1 MRAKRTIKASRS
13 SKVAGGWYCLIA
25 RARKRKVH
33 RSVPY
38 FSTLNAAREFDRLAR
53 STLDLLT
60 ILRRVTE
67 AAAKF

>member
-1 MRAKRTIKASRS
+1 
-13 SKVAGGWYCLIA
+13 LIA

-60 ILRRVTE
+60 ILRRVTL

>member
-1 MRAKRTIKASRS
+1 
-13 SKVAGGWYCLIA
+13 LIA

-33 RSVPY
+33 RSVPYFY

>member
-1 MRAKRTIKASRS
+1 
-13 SKVAGGWYCLIA
+13 LIA

-33 RSVPY
+33 RLVPY